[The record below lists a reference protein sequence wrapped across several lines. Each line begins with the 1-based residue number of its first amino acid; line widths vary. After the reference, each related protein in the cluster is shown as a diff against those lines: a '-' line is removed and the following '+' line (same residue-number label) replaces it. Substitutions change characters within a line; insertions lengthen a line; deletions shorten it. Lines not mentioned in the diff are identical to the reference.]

1 MLDPEEYYIVY
12 KEIER
17 QETVATNLVGMLRL
31 GRGGQQMGPTGE
43 QMAGIGQ
50 VELEDVM
57 EEGGA
62 VAGGGEDVEEV
73 LAAAAV
79 LLREVDLEQ
88 RPGL

>member
-1 MLDPEEYYIVY
+1 
-12 KEIER
+12 
-17 QETVATNLVGMLRL
+17 
-31 GRGGQQMGPTGE
+31 
-43 QMAGIGQ
+43 MAGIGQ

-62 VAGGGEDVEEV
+62 VAWRGEDVEEV

-79 LLREVDLEQ
+79 LLRKVDLEQ